1 MKEKTTLLF
10 LSNQRALQDAILQF
24 HPDET
29 YFKPFMVVPE
39 VKGVWGHLGAT
50 SNLVLF
56 YATSQFNLPER
67 LLHTVFNE
75 IYSVPIIPT
84 GSP

>member
-10 LSNQRALQDAILQF
+10 LSNQKALQKAIQHF
-24 HPDET
+24 QSDET
-29 YFKPFMVVPE
+29 YFKPFLVVPE
-39 VKGVWGHLGAT
+39 VKGVWSHIDT
-50 SNLVLF
+50 SSSLMLF